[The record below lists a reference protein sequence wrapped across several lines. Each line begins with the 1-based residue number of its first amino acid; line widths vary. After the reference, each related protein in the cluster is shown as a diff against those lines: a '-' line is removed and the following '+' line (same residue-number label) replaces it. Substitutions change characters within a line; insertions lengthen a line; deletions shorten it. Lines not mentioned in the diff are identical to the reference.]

1 MHGKAVAASLPI
13 TPAGAF
19 YNDPSFK
26 DYFELRDR
34 LADRG
39 DDFLRGLIEN
49 LYAYA
54 LGRPVSFADA
64 DTIDALV
71 AQADGLPLV
80 RLGRDQRNLVPR
92 QDEDRCR
99 LSALRR
105 PRAAGVTQKQDHRH
119 PGPRHRDRRLR

>member
-64 DTIDALV
+64 DTIAALV
-71 AQADGLPLV
+71 AQAKTDGY
-80 RLGRDQRNLVPR
+80 
-92 QDEDRCR
+92 
-99 LSALRR
+99 
-105 PRAAGVTQKQDHRH
+105 
-119 PGPRHRDRRLR
+119 RLRDILHTIVATTDFQTK